1 MTNLILLT
9 CALLFINS
17 TPKLVAS
24 CYFCLLQFFG
34 LFLAARFLFL
44 EILNL
49 NLTFRFRLKR
59 TVLGQGNAWV
69 QKTEYTRKPSF
80 GNNNHKKAKTKIKQE
95 RAWFLEARPEKRC
108 G

>member
-1 MTNLILLT
+1 MLLLST
-9 CALLFINS
+9 TVCWTVLSCTFSVFRNS
-17 TPKLVAS
+17 
-24 CYFCLLQFFG
+24 Q
-34 LFLAARFLFL
+34 L
-44 EILNL
+44 ELDVS
-49 NLTFRFRLKR
+49 FSLKR